1 MSRDVFLDLDPGKV
15 VAHCL
20 KAEIGVSVIEELPGG
35 GARLVCKSS
44 AGAESIRKALK
55 GHLLKDD
62 QVTRERYRPSTPLW

>member
-20 KAEIGVSVIEELPGG
+20 KADIAVSVIEGLPGG

-44 AGAESIRKALK
+44 AGAELIRKGLK
-55 GHLLKDD
+55 SHLLDED
-62 QVTRERYRPSTPLW
+62 RVTRERYRPSTPLW